1 MAIHENAPVAESRGQ
16 LLGLR
21 VSRFKGQIR
30 ALLTELETIG
40 EVGEFKIDHG
50 IDLKA
55 EVRWFEISLIQ
66 SALKL
71 TRGHQKR
78 AACWLQIK
86 PTTLNAKI
94 KLYGITHED

>member
-1 MAIHENAPVAESRGQ
+1 MARHENAALIESRDQ

-21 VSRFKGQIR
+21 VSHFKSQIR

-40 EVGEFKIDHG
+40 QVEEFKIDRG

-55 EVRWFEISLIQ
+55 QVRQFEISLIQ

-78 AACWLQIK
+78 AACLLQIN

-94 KLYGITHED
+94 KLYGIKL